1 MAGILRKAGGQ
12 GAIRCLYARTAF
24 QPRII
29 SIGLTAS
36 TNRSFSSSSR
46 SSSALQD
53 AASTT
58 DAATAAEVLTSQSS
72 DASVSIFAPLVPY
85 MEQLPQLM
93 HLPPSTHSYA
103 LSIVILTIVA
113 RSCITL
119 PVTLWQ
125 RTRTNRMVEQV
136 LPRWEHLKERLPQ
149 VIAKRCRKQGLS
161 YKQYEVELHKEV
173 SKRRT
178 LHRSYPE

>member
-103 LSIVILTIVA
+103 LS
-113 RSCITL
+113 TL